1 MGGTAGVIPIA
12 FRWFLPFRFE
22 FHKSWGMKAM
32 TLVFWIAVGGIA
44 VSLAG
49 TVYTYVNQ
57 RPPEQTQVI
66 AIPTPAVLPGR

>member
-1 MGGTAGVIPIA
+1 
-12 FRWFLPFRFE
+12 
-22 FHKSWGMKAM
+22 MKAM